1 LITSDAPRQTPC
13 GGFDPAATRP
23 LRRIAPDQPRK
34 MKYTANIQ
42 AGDVTI
48 TVKQVNRVIIAIASG
63 HCIAVSPDSA
73 FYPLYFNRI
82 EP

>member
-1 LITSDAPRQTPC
+1 
-13 GGFDPAATRP
+13 
-23 LRRIAPDQPRK
+23 

-82 EP
+82 EPSLRASNMHEHEPYTQAY